1 MDQDKIAKM
10 YSQLRQESLATGSL
24 PITVR
29 HIESVIRMSEAHA
42 RMHLREAVQEVDVN
56 MAIRMMLE
64 SFIEA
69 QKFSVTKKMKSTFQK
84 YLSFQ
89 KDHSELLYFILR
101 QLTLE
106 QLAYI
111 RCKEGPSATH
121 VEVMEKDLTERAKSI
136 NIFNFKDFYDS
147 EVFKKY
153 GYTYD
158 SKRKIILQVVPE
170 AAV

>member
-42 RMHLREAVQEVDVN
+42 RMHLRDAVQEVDVN

-64 SFIEA
+64 SFIAA
-69 QKFSVTKKMKSTFQK
+69 QKFSVMKKMQATFQK

-101 QLTLE
+101 QLTLD

-111 RCKEGPSATH
+111 RCKDGPNATH
-121 VEVMEKDLTERAKSI
+121 IEVLEKDLIERAKSI
-136 NIFNFKDFYDS
+136 NVYNFKDFYDS
-147 EVFKKY
+147 ELFKTH
-153 GYTYD
+153 GYVYD
-158 SKRKIILQVVPE
+158 SKKKIILQVVPE
-170 AAV
+170 AGV